1 MKDFPFL
8 TKICI
13 RPGFDILAL
22 REAGYNSVDGY
33 FSGNSRFNRSVIGW
47 AGHTQDG
54 KVVGK
59 VEEIFDKVKQNV
71 SWKNHYFSVTVTTTL
86 GQKMTLNIDDLVQE
100 ERINY
105 PDNCQTLDVTQNSKK
120 IKTEGVK
127 NIQFKFLS
135 LPIDVSISVILLGK
149 SSACSRNLAELAFS
163 HSGERIIFGNFLDK
177 RYAIKILG
185 EKFVEEDPGNDCQNY
200 PNDDFLSYKDCDDDH
215 LKKEIDKITP
225 GLNPVWLSDH
235 LSHATPQRILQNS
248 YCKCFYQC
256 QKRAYLAGAPKVVM
270 PFFLQGTL
278 SRPRTCT
285 EATPYPAAQCLA
297 RPSRPRPR

>member
-1 MKDFPFL
+1 MKDFPL
-8 TKICI
+8 LARICI

-86 GQKMTLNIDDLVQE
+86 GQKVTLNIDDLVQE

-149 SSACSRNLAELAFS
+149 SSACSRNLAEFAFFQ
-163 HSGERIIFGNFLDK
+163 SGERIVFGNSLEK
-177 RYAIKILG
+177 TYAIKIFG
-185 EKFVEEDPGNDCQNY
+185 EKFVEEDPGNDCRNY
-200 PNDDFLSYKDCDDDH
+200 PNDDFLSYKDCDDDY
-215 LKKEIDKITP
+215 LGKEVDRISP
-225 GLNPVWLSDH
+225 GLKPIWLSND
-235 LSHATPQRILQNS
+235 LSLATPQIVLQNS
-248 YCKCFYQC
+248 S
-256 QKRAYLAGAPKVVM
+256 GKV
-270 PFFLQGTL
+270 PF
-278 SRPRTCT
+278 SS
-285 EATPYPAAQCLA
+285 EMK
-297 RPSRPRPR
+297 